1 MEEELEEQEEDICI
15 KVFILSHP
23 LNNIEIVNYFN
34 YEPRFNGAFS
44 RNNVPRIK
52 YGAYVINLDDKN
64 SKGTRWVSLF
74 IYRNTVVYFHSFE
87 IEYIPPEV

>member
-34 YEPRFNGAFS
+34 YEPRFNGASS
-44 RNNVPRIK
+44 RNNVPIIK
-52 YGAYVINLDDKN
+52 DVAYVINLDDKN
-64 SKGTRWVSLF
+64 SKGTRW
-74 IYRNTVVYFHSFE
+74 IYRNTVVYIHSFE
-87 IEYIPPEV
+87 IEYIPPEVLNQG